1 MRCRC
6 LACAAIAAFLQLA
19 APDARSAPS
28 DELKELR
35 ASIASLRRELAA
47 AEESKG
53 EAADALRDSERAI
66 SEANR
71 RLYELN
77 GKLRR
82 LSDELAALSERSR
95 GIKEGIQSQKE
106 TLSRLL
112 HGMYVS
118 GRGETLALALSG
130 KAPGDIARNL
140 RYLGYVARTRADL
153 LADLQARL
161 AALDL
166 LAAETRDKQ
175 QAIAEAQAEQLQER
189 AELAK
194 KNATRAEVL
203 NRVARE
209 VARQRSQLGTLKRDE
224 ARLANLVDRLS
235 RLLARQAPPQPGT
248 PRAAP
253 MPGDKE
259 PVLAAGSGRFRQLK
273 GHLPLPVR
281 GEVANRFGNPRS
293 DTGLQWRGLFIR
305 APEGDSVRAVAAGR
319 VVFADWLR
327 GFGNLLIVDHG
338 DGYMSL
344 YGNNESLY
352 KQVGEAIGGGDAIAT
367 VGSSGG
373 SPESGLYFELRY
385 QGKAMDPLQWVSLR

>member
-1 MRCRC
+1 MPCTS
-6 LACAAIAAFLQLA
+6 AA
-19 APDARSAPS
+19 
-28 DELKELR
+28 
-35 ASIASLRRELAA
+35 
-47 AEESKG
+47 G
-53 EAADALRDSERAI
+53 E
-66 SEANR
+66 
-71 RLYELN
+71 
-77 GKLRR
+77 
-82 LSDELAALSERSR
+82 
-95 GIKEGIQSQKE
+95 
-106 TLSRLL
+106 
-112 HGMYVS
+112 
-118 GRGETLALALSG
+118 ETLALALSG

-194 KNATRAEVL
+194 KNAARAEVL

-224 ARLANLVDRLS
+224 ARLANLVDRLADFLPD
-235 RLLARQAPPQPGT
+235 RPPPQPGA

-253 MPGDKE
+253 DRRVTRSQALLRVPARSGSSRATF
-259 PVLAAGSGRFRQLK
+259 PCQCAAKSRTASEIHGPIRGCYGEAFLFGRR
-273 GHLPLPVR
+273 R
-281 GEVANRFGNPRS
+281 GIA
-293 DTGLQWRGLFIR
+293 
-305 APEGDSVRAVAAGR
+305 VRAVAAGR